1 MVVFDFDAAVDVGQ
15 VRTNAVLVAFE
26 CGEIDGVGEVG
37 GEDLVGCVFQPG
49 PVGGELGEF
58 VGSGGE
64 ALVVCRLNLLGGAD
78 VLGLVDR
85 DVGVAV
91 SDELLG
97 DGDCT
102 ARALGF
108 AGASASVGVVGVLD
122 ALLVR
127 GELAS

>member
-1 MVVFDFDAAVDVGQ
+1 MGVLARRDDVWLRVAEGCLLVFIDVDA
-15 VRTNAVLVAFE
+15 
-26 CGEIDGVGEVG
+26 VGEVG
-37 GEDLVGCVFQPG
+37 GEDLVGRVFQPA
-49 PVGGELGEF
+49 PVGGGLGEF

-64 ALVVCRLNLLGGAD
+64 ALVVCRLDLLGEAD
-78 VLGLVDR
+78 VPGLVDR

-97 DGDCT
+97 DGNGDCT

-108 AGASASVGVVGVLD
+108 AGASASVGVVGGLD